1 MGSRLNTN
9 KTHKEGLGMANV
21 SVGRPDNTPTWIISG
36 MLLILGVLVSSGAL
50 TGLLTTFKVHKAMDL
65 MQTMCFVGGGLGLV
79 TALLRQG
86 RMNKPMGKL
95 DIFVLETIPG
105 ILFILALAMGIRWF
119 AEPMVKIMSDSL
131 VPVLGFK
138 IYKVL
143 NLNYVVLGILVGII
157 ITNSWGIPKFAAS
170 GVKTARFVLKMGVI
184 LLGARY
190 SFAELA
196 KLGMVSVWLIGF
208 FVLGTVFFVLFLGK
222 VFKQPKSMTGVLSA
236 GMGVCGVS
244 ATVACAPVVKAK
256 SSEMAYTI
264 GTILGF
270 GILCMF
276 AFPTIGKLAGMN
288 ATQFGAWAGTGIL
301 NSAQVAAAC
310 LAFNAVD
317 IKTLKVGEIF
327 NITRV
332 LFLPVIVLVL
342 ATWFGKQSGQKLSFK
357 EVVIDKFP
365 VFILGFLLLFFMSSM
380 GLFSPPG
387 HYKGKYLDFSYNQR
401 TEVTPEE
408 LTILQ
413 KAQSDGIPGLK
424 AEEQSAFDDLVKQH
438 QIAGNFDDREDKT
451 KFDETARERM
461 RGLESMLARAKGG
474 DLTLSK
480 DVKSAVKHATKQVKK
495 KSKTVVT
502 LTDCMIWFFA
512 YGLIGLGM
520 QITRKSL
527 AQAGGWPLV
536 MGGISGVAKATLSF
550 IIVMYFVKDV
560 VLH

>member
-1 MGSRLNTN
+1 
-9 KTHKEGLGMANV
+9 MANV
-21 SVGRPDNTPTWIISG
+21 SVGRPDNKPTWIISG
-36 MLLILGVLVSSGAL
+36 LLLLYGVLVATGAL
-50 TGLLTTFKVHKAMDL
+50 SGLLHTFKVHKAIDMMETL
-65 MQTMCFVGGGLGLV
+65 AFFGGGLGLV
-79 TALLRQG
+79 TAMLRQS
-86 RMNKPMGKL
+86 RMNKPLTNL
-95 DIFVLETIPG
+95 DTFVLETIPG
-105 ILFILALAMGIRWF
+105 VLFILALAMGIRWF
-119 AEPMVKIMSDSL
+119 LEPMVVIAAHSMK
-131 VPVLGFK
+131 PALGFD

-143 NLNYVVLGILVGII
+143 NLNYVVLGILTGIV
-157 ITNSWGIPKFAAS
+157 ITNSWGIPKFAAA

-196 KLGMVSVWLIGF
+196 KLGMVSVWMIGF

-222 VFKQPKSMTGVLSA
+222 VFKQPKTMTGVLSA

-256 SSEMAYTI
+256 CSEMAYTI

-276 AFPTIGKLAGMN
+276 AFPTIGKIAGMN

-342 ATWFGKQSGQKLSFK
+342 ATWFGKNSGQKLSFK
-357 EVVIDKFP
+357 EVVVDKFP
-365 VFILGFLLLFFMSSM
+365 IFILGFLLLFLMSSF

-387 HYKGKYLDFSYNQR
+387 HYKGKYLDFSYNER

-408 LTILQ
+408 LTVL
-413 KAQSDGIPGLK
+413 KNAQTAGIPGLN
-424 AEEQSAFDDLVKQH
+424 ADEQAAFDDLVKQH
-438 QIAGNFDDREDKT
+438 QIAGNFNDRDDNA
-451 KFDETARERM
+451 KFDATARQRM
-461 RGLESMLARAKGG
+461 SGLESMIARAKGG
-474 DLTLSK
+474 EITLDK
-480 DVKSAVKHATKQVKK
+480 DVKSAVGHALKQVHK
-495 KSKTVVT
+495 KSATVVT
-502 LTDCMIWFFA
+502 LTDAMIWFFA

-527 AQAGGWPLV
+527 AQAGGWPLI

-550 IIVMYFVKDV
+550 IVVMYFVKDV

>member
-1 MGSRLNTN
+1 
-9 KTHKEGLGMANV
+9 MAKVN
-21 SVGRPDNTPTWIISG
+21 VGRPDNTPVWIIG
-36 MLLILGVLVSSGAL
+36 GLLMIYGFLVSSGAL
-50 TGLLTTFKVHKAMDL
+50 TGMLTTLKVHKAMGL
-65 MQTMCFVGGGLGLV
+65 METMSFVGGGLALA
-79 TALLRQG
+79 TALLRKM
-86 RMNKPMGKL
+86 RWNKPQTNF
-95 DIFVLETIPG
+95 DTFVLETIPG
-105 ILFILALAMGIRWF
+105 VMFIIALAMSIRWF
-119 AEPMVKIMSDSL
+119 AEPLVKMASGALIPS
-131 VPVLGFK
+131 LGFN

-143 NLNYVVLGILVGII
+143 NLNYVVIGILVGII

-222 VFKQPKSMTGVLSA
+222 IFKQPRSMTGVLAA

-256 SSEMAYTI
+256 CSEMAYTI

-342 ATWFGKQSGQKLSFK
+342 ATWYGKQSGTKLSFK
-357 EVVIDKFP
+357 EVVVDKFP
-365 VFILGFLLLFFMSSM
+365 IFILGFLLLFFMSSL
-380 GLFSPPG
+380 GVFSPAD
-387 HYKGKYLDFSYNQR
+387 HYKGKYLDFSYNER
-401 TEVTPEE
+401 TEVAPEE
-408 LTILQ
+408 HDTL
-413 KAQSDGIPGLK
+413 KAALAAGISGLK
-424 AEEQSAFDDLVKQH
+424 ANELEALTNLVAQR
-438 QIAGNFDDREDKT
+438 QIAGNFADVENKAVYT
-451 KFDETARERM
+451 ATARQRM
-461 RGLESMLARAKGG
+461 AGLESIIARAKGG
-474 DLTLSK
+474 ELNISK
-480 DVKSAVKHATKQVKK
+480 DVLTVVKHAIKQVHK

-502 LTDCMIWFFA
+502 LTDAMIWFFA

-520 QITRKSL
+520 QITKKSL
-527 AQAGGWPLV
+527 VQAGGWPLV
-536 MGGISGVAKATLSF
+536 MGGISGVAKASLSF
-550 IIVMYFVKDV
+550 LIVMYFVKDV

>member
-1 MGSRLNTN
+1 MS
-9 KTHKEGLGMANV
+9 NV

-36 MLLILGVLVSSGAL
+36 ILLVFGVLVSSGAL
-50 TGLLTTFKVHKAMDL
+50 TGLLTSFKVHKAMDM
-65 MQTMCFVGGGLGLV
+65 MQTLAFVGGGLGIV
-79 TALLRQG
+79 TALLRQT

-95 DIFVLETIPG
+95 DVFLLETIPG

-119 AEPMVKIMSDSL
+119 AEPMVKMMSSAL

-143 NLNYVVLGILVGII
+143 NLNYVVLGIIVGII

-196 KLGMVSVWLIGF
+196 KLGMVSVWMIGF

-222 VFKQPKSMTGVLSA
+222 VFKQPKTMTGVLSA

-276 AFPTIGKLAGMN
+276 AFPTIGKIAGMN

-342 ATWFGKQSGQKLSFK
+342 ATWFGKQSGQKLTFK
-357 EVVIDKFP
+357 EVVVDKFP
-365 VFILGFLLLFFMSSM
+365 IFILGFLLLFAMSSF
-380 GLFSPPG
+380 GVFSPPG

-413 KAQSDGIPGLK
+413 DAQKAGIPGLNA
-424 AEEQSAFDDLVKQH
+424 AEQAAFDDLVKQH
-438 QIAGNFDDREDKT
+438 QIAGHFEDRDNKA
-451 KFDETARERM
+451 KFDEGAREHM
-461 RGLESMLARAKGG
+461 RGLESMIARAKGG
-474 DLTLSK
+474 ELTLTK
-480 DVKSAVKHATKQVKK
+480 DVTSAVKHALKQVKK
-495 KSKTVVT
+495 KSKTVVA
-502 LTDCMIWFFA
+502 LTDAMIWFFA

-550 IIVMYFVKDV
+550 IVVMYFVKDV

>member
-1 MGSRLNTN
+1 
-9 KTHKEGLGMANV
+9 MANAN
-21 SVGRPDNTPTWIISG
+21 VGRPDNTPVWIISG
-36 MLLILGVLVSSGAL
+36 MLLIYGALVASGAL

-65 MQTMCFVGGGLGLV
+65 MQTMSFIGGGLGIV
-79 TALLRQG
+79 TALLRQS
-86 RMNKPMGKL
+86 RMNKPMTNF
-95 DIFVLETIPG
+95 DIFFLETVPG
-105 ILFILALAMGIRWF
+105 ILFIIALAMGIRWF
-119 AEPMVKIMSDSL
+119 AEPLVKMMSSGL

-138 IYKVL
+138 IHKVL
-143 NLNYVVLGILVGII
+143 NLNYVVLGILVGIV
-157 ITNSWGIPKFAAS
+157 ITNSWGIPKFAAA

-196 KLGMVSVWLIGF
+196 KLGMVSVWMIGF

-276 AFPTIGKLAGMN
+276 AFPTIGKIAGMN

-342 ATWFGKQSGQKLSFK
+342 ATWFGKSSGQKLTFK

-365 VFILGFLLLFFMSSM
+365 IFILGFLLLFMMSSF

-387 HYKGKYLDFSYNQR
+387 HYKGKYLDFSYNER

-408 LTILQ
+408 LVVLQ
-413 KAQSDGIPGLK
+413 GALQDGIPGLNA
-424 AEEQSAFDDLVKQH
+424 AEQAAFADLVKQH
-438 QIAGNFDDREDKT
+438 QIAGNFEDRDNKSVY
-451 KFDETARERM
+451 DETARERM
-461 RGLESMLARAKGG
+461 RGLESMIARHKGG
-474 DLTLSK
+474 EITLTK
-480 DVKSAVKHATKQVKK
+480 DVKSAVGHALKQVKK

-502 LTDCMIWFFA
+502 LTDAMIWFFA

-536 MGGISGVAKATLSF
+536 MGGISGITKATLSF
-550 IIVMYFVKDV
+550 IVVMYFVKDV

>member
-1 MGSRLNTN
+1 
-9 KTHKEGLGMANV
+9 MAQAT
-21 SVGRPDNTPTWIISG
+21 VGRPDNTPVWIISG
-36 MLLILGVLVSSGAL
+36 ILLAYGVLVSSGAL

-65 MQTMCFVGGGLGLV
+65 MQTMAFVGGGLGV
-79 TALLRQG
+79 ATAMLRQA
-86 RMNKPMGKL
+86 RWNKPL
-95 DIFVLETIPG
+95 NNFDTFVLETIPG
-105 ILFILALAMGIRWF
+105 ILFIVALAMGIRWF
-119 AEPMVKIMSDSL
+119 AEPMVKLASSAL

-138 IYKVL
+138 LYKVL
-143 NLNYVVLGILVGII
+143 NLNYVVLGILVGIV

-196 KLGMVSVWLIGF
+196 KLGMVSVWMIGF

-222 VFKQPKSMTGVLSA
+222 VFKQPKTMTGVLSA

-256 SSEMAYTI
+256 CSEMAYTI

-276 AFPTIGKLAGMN
+276 AFPTIGKIAGMN

-357 EVVIDKFP
+357 EVVVDKFP
-365 VFILGFLLLFFMSSM
+365 IFIIGFLILFFMSSL
-380 GLFSPPG
+380 GLFSPAD
-387 HYKGKYLDFSYNQR
+387 HYKGKYLDFSYNER

-408 LTILQ
+408 LTIL
-413 KAQSDGIPGLK
+413 KAAAVAGIQGLNTQET
-424 AEEQSAFDDLVKQH
+424 ASLNDLVKQH
-438 QIAGNFDDREDKT
+438 QIAGDFNDRADKT
-451 KFDETARERM
+451 KFDTVARVRM
-461 RGLESMLARAKGG
+461 AGLESMIARAKGG
-474 DLTLSK
+474 EVTISK
-480 DVKSAVKHATKQVKK
+480 DVKSAVKHALKQVHK
-495 KSKTVVT
+495 KSKTIVT
-502 LTDCMIWFFA
+502 LTNAMIWFFA

-520 QITRKSL
+520 QITGKSL

-550 IIVMYFVKDV
+550 IVVMYFVKDV

>member
-1 MGSRLNTN
+1 
-9 KTHKEGLGMANV
+9 
-21 SVGRPDNTPTWIISG
+21 
-36 MLLILGVLVSSGAL
+36 
-50 TGLLTTFKVHKAMDL
+50 
-65 MQTMCFVGGGLGLV
+65 
-79 TALLRQG
+79 
-86 RMNKPMGKL
+86 
-95 DIFVLETIPG
+95 
-105 ILFILALAMGIRWF
+105 
-119 AEPMVKIMSDSL
+119 
-131 VPVLGFK
+131 
-138 IYKVL
+138 
-143 NLNYVVLGILVGII
+143 
-157 ITNSWGIPKFAAS
+157 
-170 GVKTARFVLKMGVI
+170 
-184 LLGARY
+184 
-190 SFAELA
+190 
-196 KLGMVSVWLIGF
+196 
-208 FVLGTVFFVLFLGK
+208 
-222 VFKQPKSMTGVLSA
+222 
-236 GMGVCGVS
+236 
-244 ATVACAPVVKAK
+244 
-256 SSEMAYTI
+256 
-264 GTILGF
+264 
-270 GILCMF
+270 
-276 AFPTIGKLAGMN
+276 
-288 ATQFGAWAGTGIL
+288 
-301 NSAQVAAAC
+301 
-310 LAFNAVD
+310 
-317 IKTLKVGEIF
+317 
-327 NITRV
+327 
-332 LFLPVIVLVL
+332 
-342 ATWFGKQSGQKLSFK
+342 
-357 EVVIDKFP
+357 
-365 VFILGFLLLFFMSSM
+365 M